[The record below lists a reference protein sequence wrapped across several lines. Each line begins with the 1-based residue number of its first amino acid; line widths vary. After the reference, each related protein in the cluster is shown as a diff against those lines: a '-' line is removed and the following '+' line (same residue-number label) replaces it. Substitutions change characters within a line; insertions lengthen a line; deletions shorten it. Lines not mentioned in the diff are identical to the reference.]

1 MSHEIR
7 MAERLGKKF
16 KALQSRISDPAA
28 WLIEAFGG
36 GKAKSGVNVTTN
48 SVLGLPPVWFAAQ
61 KISGHLAGLPI
72 NARKSRPD
80 GGSEVSRTSPGHKL
94 LNVSPNHLMT
104 PFQLK
109 ELMMIHALILGNGR
123 AFIDRNSLGQP
134 TALIPVLPENCQTI
148 LVDDQKWH
156 LVTKNAG
163 ISANL
168 GTAFSE
174 NEYWKVPDRD
184 MLHIMGMSYNG
195 IWGMH
200 VIDVLRDAF
209 GLGIAGQDGSAS
221 ALKNSGRPGMV
232 ITAPPGMFRSSKEA
246 SEFLANFE
254 TKHEGVEN
262 SGKVGLLR
270 EGMSL
275 NTLPISASDAQF
287 IEQRQFQ
294 RVDIAMI
301 FGLES
306 ILGDETGITY
316 KSITERNAAFI
327 NGCLSRWFCK
337 WEEECNRKLLPEQ
350 LRDSGNVHY
359 EFDTT
364 PLLKGDPSTLADYTR
379 KMREQFAIST
389 NEVRMMH
396 GFNPVEGLDDDFNNE
411 PAGESPELPP
421 ATPEEQDD
429 ET

>member
-1 MSHEIR
+1 MSHEIK
-7 MAERLGKKF
+7 MAERLGKTF
-16 KALQSRISDPAA
+16 RALTSGITDPAS

-36 GKAKSGVNVTTN
+36 GKAKSGVKVSTN
-48 SVLGLPPVWFAAQ
+48 TVLGLPAVWFAAQ
-61 KISGHLAGLPI
+61 KISGHLAGLPL
-72 NARKSRPD
+72 NARKQLPE
-80 GGSEVSRTSPGHKL
+80 GGTEVQRTSPGHKL
-94 LNVSPNHLMT
+94 LNVSPNNLMT
-104 PFQLK
+104 PFQLR
-109 ELMMIHALILGNGR
+109 ELMMIHALLLGNGR
-123 AFIDRNSLGQP
+123 AYIERNGFGQP
-134 TALIPVLPENCQTI
+134 IGLIPVLPENCQTM
-148 LVDDQKWH
+148 LVNDQKWH
-156 LVTKNAG
+156 LVSKDTG
-163 ISANL
+163 VSANL
-168 GTAFSE
+168 SNAFSE

-200 VIDVLRDAF
+200 VIDILRDAF

-246 SEFLANFE
+246 SEFLKNFE
-254 TKHEGVEN
+254 QKHEGVEN

-294 RVDIAMI
+294 RVDLAMI

-350 LRDSGNVHY
+350 LRDSGQVFY
-359 EFDTT
+359 QFDTT

-379 KMREQFAIST
+379 KMREQFALST
-389 NEVRMMH
+389 NEVREMH
-396 GFNPVEGLDDDFNNE
+396 GFNPVDGLNDDYTNE

-421 ATPEEQDD
+421 ATPEEQTD

>member
-1 MSHEIR
+1 MSHEIK
-7 MAERLGKKF
+7 MAERLGKTF
-16 KALQSRISDPAA
+16 NALSSGIKDPAA

-36 GKAKSGVNVTTN
+36 GKSKSGVKVSVN
-48 SVLGLPPVWFAAQ
+48 SVLGLPTVWFAVQ

-72 NARKSRPD
+72 NAKRNLGD
-80 GGSEVSRTSPGHKL
+80 GGSEIVRTSPGHKL

-104 PFQLK
+104 PFQLR
-109 ELMMIHALILGNGR
+109 ELMMIHALLLGNGR
-123 AFIDRNSLGQP
+123 AYIERNSLGQP
-134 TALIPVLPENCQTI
+134 TSLIPVLPENCQTI

-156 LVTKNAG
+156 LVSKASG
-163 ISANL
+163 VSANIT
-168 GTAFSE
+168 TAFSE

-184 MLHIMGMSYNG
+184 MLHVMGMSYNG

-200 VIDVLRDAF
+200 VIDILRDAF

-270 EGMSL
+270 EGMQL

-294 RVDIAMI
+294 KVDIAMI

-350 LRDSGNVHY
+350 LRDSGTVSY
-359 EFDTT
+359 QFDTT

-379 KMREQFAIST
+379 KMREQFALST
-389 NEVRMMH
+389 NEVREMH
-396 GFNPVEGLDDDFNNE
+396 GFNPVEGLNDDYMME
-411 PAGESPELPP
+411 PTGQSPEQPP
-421 ATPEEQDD
+421 ATPEEQSD

>member
-1 MSHEIR
+1 MSHDIK
-7 MAERLGKKF
+7 MAERLGKTF
-16 KALQSRISDPAA
+16 RALTSGITDPAS

-36 GKAKSGVNVTTN
+36 GKAKSGVKVSTN
-48 SVLGLPPVWFAAQ
+48 TVLGLPAVWFAAQ
-61 KISGHLAGLPI
+61 KISGHLAGLPL
-72 NARKSRPD
+72 NARKQLPE
-80 GGSEVSRTSPGHKL
+80 GGTEVQRTSPGHKL
-94 LNVSPNHLMT
+94 LNVSPNNLMT
-104 PFQLK
+104 PFQLR
-109 ELMMIHALILGNGR
+109 ELMMIHALLLGNGR
-123 AFIDRNSLGQP
+123 AYIERNGFGQP
-134 TALIPVLPENCQTI
+134 IGLIPVLPENCQTM
-148 LVDDQKWH
+148 LVNDQKWH
-156 LVTKNAG
+156 LVSKDTG
-163 ISANL
+163 VSANL
-168 GTAFSE
+168 SNAFSE

-184 MLHIMGMSYNG
+184 MLHVMGMSYNG

-200 VIDVLRDAF
+200 VIDILRDAF

-246 SEFLANFE
+246 SEFLKNFE
-254 TKHEGVEN
+254 QKHEGVEN

-294 RVDIAMI
+294 RVDLAMI

-350 LRDSGNVHY
+350 LRDSGQVFY
-359 EFDTT
+359 QFDTT

-379 KMREQFAIST
+379 KMREQFALST
-389 NEVRMMH
+389 NEVREMH
-396 GFNPVEGLDDDFNNE
+396 GFNPVDGLNHDYTNE

-421 ATPEEQDD
+421 ATPEEQTD

>member
-1 MSHEIR
+1 MSHDIK
-7 MAERLGKKF
+7 MAERLGKTF
-16 KALQSRISDPAA
+16 RALTSGITDPAS

-36 GKAKSGVNVTTN
+36 GKAKSGVKVSTN
-48 SVLGLPPVWFAAQ
+48 TVLGLPAVWFAAQ
-61 KISGHLAGLPI
+61 KISGHLAGLPL
-72 NARKSRPD
+72 NARKQLPE
-80 GGSEVSRTSPGHKL
+80 GGTEVQRTSPGHKL
-94 LNVSPNHLMT
+94 LNVSPNNLMT
-104 PFQLK
+104 PFQLR
-109 ELMMIHALILGNGR
+109 ELMMIHALLLGNGR
-123 AFIDRNSLGQP
+123 AYIERNGFGQP
-134 TALIPVLPENCQTI
+134 IGLIPVLPENCQTM
-148 LVDDQKWH
+148 LVNDQKWH
-156 LVTKNAG
+156 LVSKDTG
-163 ISANL
+163 VSANL
-168 GTAFSE
+168 SNAFSE

-200 VIDVLRDAF
+200 VIDILRDAF

-246 SEFLANFE
+246 SEFLKNFE
-254 TKHEGVEN
+254 QKHEGVEN

-294 RVDIAMI
+294 RVDLAMI

-350 LRDSGNVHY
+350 LRDSGQVFY
-359 EFDTT
+359 QFDTT

-379 KMREQFAIST
+379 KMREQFALST
-389 NEVRMMH
+389 NEVREMH
-396 GFNPVEGLDDDFNNE
+396 GFNPVDGLNDDYTNE

-421 ATPEEQDD
+421 ATPEEQTD

>member
-1 MSHEIR
+1 
-7 MAERLGKKF
+7 
-16 KALQSRISDPAA
+16 
-28 WLIEAFGG
+28 
-36 GKAKSGVNVTTN
+36 
-48 SVLGLPPVWFAAQ
+48 
-61 KISGHLAGLPI
+61 
-72 NARKSRPD
+72 
-80 GGSEVSRTSPGHKL
+80 
-94 LNVSPNHLMT
+94 
-104 PFQLK
+104 
-109 ELMMIHALILGNGR
+109 
-123 AFIDRNSLGQP
+123 
-134 TALIPVLPENCQTI
+134 
-148 LVDDQKWH
+148 
-156 LVTKNAG
+156 
-163 ISANL
+163 
-168 GTAFSE
+168 
-174 NEYWKVPDRD
+174 
-184 MLHIMGMSYNG
+184 
-195 IWGMH
+195 
-200 VIDVLRDAF
+200 
-209 GLGIAGQDGSAS
+209 
-221 ALKNSGRPGMV
+221 MV

-379 KMREQFAIST
+379 KMREQFALST
-389 NEVRMMH
+389 NEVRIMH
-396 GFNPVEGLDDDFNNE
+396 GFNPVEGLDDDFSNE

>member
-1 MSHEIR
+1 MSHEIK
-7 MAERLGKKF
+7 MAERLGKTF
-16 KALQSRISDPAA
+16 NALTSGIKDPAS

-36 GKAKSGVNVTTN
+36 GKSKSGVKVSVN

-61 KISGHLAGLPI
+61 KISGHLAGLPL
-72 NARKSRPD
+72 NAKRKLPD
-80 GGSEVSRTSPGHKL
+80 GGSEIVRTSPGHKL

-109 ELMMIHALILGNGR
+109 ELMMIHALLLGNGR
-123 AFIDRNSLGQP
+123 AYIERNSLGQP
-134 TALIPVLPENCQTI
+134 VGLIPVLPENCQTI
-148 LVDDQKWH
+148 LVNDQKWH
-156 LVTKNAG
+156 LVSKETG
-163 ISANL
+163 VSANIA
-168 GTAFSE
+168 TAFSE

-184 MLHIMGMSYNG
+184 MLHVMGMSYNG

-200 VIDVLRDAF
+200 VIDILRDAF

-246 SEFLANFE
+246 SEFLKNFE

-270 EGMSL
+270 EGMQL

-327 NGCLSRWFCK
+327 NGCLSRWFSK

-350 LRDSGNVHY
+350 LRDSGYVCY

-379 KMREQFAIST
+379 KMREQYALST
-389 NEVRMMH
+389 NEVREMH
-396 GFNPVEGLDDDFNNE
+396 GFNPVEGLSDDYMSE
-411 PAGESPELPP
+411 PAGQSPEQPP
-421 ATPEEQDD
+421 ATPEEQSD

>member
-1 MSHEIR
+1 MSHDIK
-7 MAERLGKKF
+7 MAERLGKTF
-16 KALQSRISDPAA
+16 RALTSGITDPAS

-36 GKAKSGVNVTTN
+36 GKAKSGVKVSTN
-48 SVLGLPPVWFAAQ
+48 TVLGLPAVWFAAQ
-61 KISGHLAGLPI
+61 KISGHLAGLPL
-72 NARKSRPD
+72 NARKQLPE
-80 GGSEVSRTSPGHKL
+80 GGTEVQRTSPGHKL
-94 LNVSPNHLMT
+94 LNVSPNNLMT
-104 PFQLK
+104 PFQLR
-109 ELMMIHALILGNGR
+109 ELMMIHALLLGNGR
-123 AFIDRNSLGQP
+123 AYIERNGFGQP
-134 TALIPVLPENCQTI
+134 VGLIPVLPENCQTM
-148 LVDDQKWH
+148 LVNDQKWH
-156 LVTKNAG
+156 LVSKDTG
-163 ISANL
+163 VSANL
-168 GTAFSE
+168 SNAFSE

-200 VIDVLRDAF
+200 VIDILRDAF

-246 SEFLANFE
+246 SEFLKNFE
-254 TKHEGVEN
+254 QKHEGVEN

-294 RVDIAMI
+294 RVDLAMI

-350 LRDSGNVHY
+350 LRDSGQVFY
-359 EFDTT
+359 QFDTT

-379 KMREQFAIST
+379 KMREQFALST
-389 NEVRMMH
+389 NEVREMH
-396 GFNPVEGLDDDFNNE
+396 GFNPVDGLNDDYTNE

-421 ATPEEQDD
+421 ATPEEQTD